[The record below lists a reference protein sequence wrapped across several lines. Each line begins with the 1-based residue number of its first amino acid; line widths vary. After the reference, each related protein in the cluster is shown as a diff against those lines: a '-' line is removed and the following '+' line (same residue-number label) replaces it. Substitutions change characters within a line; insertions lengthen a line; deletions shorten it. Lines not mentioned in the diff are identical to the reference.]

1 MNKLTIAKTHKH
13 PWASSKY
20 STVSK
25 QKHWPCEL
33 ERCRAKASFF
43 SSSSAFEYDYNLDQE
58 SYKPL
63 FRIKILFVAY
73 AISLFLEKDV
83 AVKCTSVI
91 RSLAG
96 ITVRFPVSFHNFR
109 LQSLSGNFIDC
120 PYADPINMTQMWR
133 LLKLLT
139 LQMKICMFVL
149 NYLLLMGC
157 QKMKGI
163 RPLHLPPNNL
173 AHTSLDLIEVGSHRI
188 LVF

>member
-133 LLKLLT
+133 LLR
-139 LQMKICMFVL
+139 
-149 NYLLLMGC
+149 LLMN
-157 QKMKGI
+157 I
-163 RPLHLPPNNL
+163 LYVYFELPV
-173 AHTSLDLIEVGSHRI
+173 AHGLPKNEGYPSSSSPTQQACPPITGLN
-188 LVF
+188 